1 MISESFR
8 QKLLKRLEQFEQR
21 IVYLHF
27 YEGEDA
33 TLEDKDKMQSDVN
46 LIKLVSSSLEAGI
59 FGDPELV
66 NLRELNKVYER
77 YKNWFDRVKKQG
89 HKVSSFWN
97 I

>member
-8 QKLLKRLEQFEQR
+8 QKLLKRLDQFEQR
-21 IVYLHF
+21 IIYLHF

-46 LIKLVSSSLEAGI
+46 LIKLVFSSLTSGTL
-59 FGDPELV
+59 GDTEIA

-89 HKVSSFWN
+89 HTIRMS
-97 I
+97 